1 MQIAPR
7 QNNIVPRTRS
17 APARTVKRK
26 AKILPCSNQNRLKF
40 LSGEIFD
47 GP

>member
-7 QNNIVPRTRS
+7 QNNIVPRAKN

-26 AKILPCSNQNRLKF
+26 ANILPCSNQNRLKF
-40 LSGEIFD
+40 LSGKIFN